1 MKFRVF
7 LCSLFFT
14 LFSTIAGAASVD
26 INSADA
32 KALAAVMPGV
42 GPKTAQAIV
51 EYRTERGPF
60 KSVDELT
67 KVKGIGAKTVERS
80 RANLTVGEPSRK

>member
-14 LFSTIAGAASVD
+14 LLSTIAGAASVD
-26 INSADA
+26 INTADA

-51 EYRTERGPF
+51 DYRAERGRF
-60 KSVDELT
+60 TSVDELT
-67 KVKGIGAKTVERS
+67 RVKGIGTKTVERS
-80 RANLTVGEPSRK
+80 RANLTVGESTAK